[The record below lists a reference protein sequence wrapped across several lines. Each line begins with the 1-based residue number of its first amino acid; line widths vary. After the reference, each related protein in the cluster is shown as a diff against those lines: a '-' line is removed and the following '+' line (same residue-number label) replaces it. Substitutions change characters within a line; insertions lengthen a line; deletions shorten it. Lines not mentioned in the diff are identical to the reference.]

1 STSIVGFIS
10 SRRLS
15 RSPLPTLN
23 AAHGRSGIAGAGG
36 KLGVSKSTCN
46 TLEFVICLLCI
57 GLQGEFTGSGH
68 GGHMKDWQKET
79 AWGVLL
85 GAIILAVVL
94 IWGVDGYLALLA
106 IGVLIIVIGYPGIS
120 LLLLLL
126 GLGR

>member
-1 STSIVGFIS
+1 
-10 SRRLS
+10 
-15 RSPLPTLN
+15 
-23 AAHGRSGIAGAGG
+23 
-36 KLGVSKSTCN
+36 
-46 TLEFVICLLCI
+46 
-57 GLQGEFTGSGH
+57 
-68 GGHMKDWQKET
+68 MKDWQKET